1 MRIGNCSGFYGD
13 RVAAAREMVGGG
25 PIDVL
30 TGDYLAELT
39 MLILWKARQKDP
51 SAGYARTFLTQ
62 MEQVLRTCLDRG
74 IKIVSNAGGL
84 NPAGLASDLSAL
96 AARLGLAP
104 RVAWIEGDDLSGR
117 IDGLLAAGHPLAH
130 LDTGQPLADAGVKP
144 VTASAYLGGWGIT
157 EALAAGADVVVC
169 PRVTDA
175 SLVTGPAAW
184 WHGWRRDDWD
194 ALAGAVV
201 AGHVIECGPQAT
213 GGNYS
218 WLEEITDR
226 RYPGF
231 PIAEVAA
238 DGSAVITKHPG
249 TGGLVSP
256 GTVTAQLLYE
266 IASPDYL
273 NPDVVAH
280 FDTVALAREGP
291 DRVRIS
297 GTRGS
302 PPPPDL
308 KVALNYLGGYR
319 NTMTLVL
326 TGLDIEEK
334 AAWAEQELL
343 SILGGRDRFA
353 GVDVRLLRFDQPDAP
368 TNEQATA
375 HLRIT
380 VKDADPHSVGRA
392 FSGAVM
398 ELALGGYAGF
408 HTTTPP
414 TPESA
419 YGVYWP
425 ALIPA
430 GEVEQ
435 IVVLPDGTRR
445 VVPPA
450 APERAASGAAPAVL
464 TPRGNPPEPPGTPA
478 RGHHSPEPPGTPAR
492 GHHPP
497 EPPGTPARGH
507 HPPEPAAHRPGIP
520 PGSGSV
526 RAPLGLVCAARS
538 GDKGGNANVGVW
550 TRDAAAFGWL
560 REYLTAARVRE
571 LIPEAAGLPV
581 YRYELANLNALN
593 FVIAGLLGEGVASSA
608 RPDPQAKGLGE
619 YLRSR
624 HVDIPAGLAGL
635 HPPGDGRAPGE
646 AAR

>member
-1 MRIGNCSGFYGD
+1 VNRPVLIANCSGFYGD
-13 RVAAAREMVGGG
+13 RIEAAREMVDGG

-51 SAGYARTFLTQ
+51 GAGYARTFLTA
-62 MEQVLRTCLDRG
+62 MEQVLGTCLDRN

-84 NPAGLASDLSAL
+84 NPAGLAAQILQL
-96 AARLGLAP
+96 AGRLGLTP
-104 RVAWIEGDDLSGR
+104 RIAWVEGDDLSGR
-117 IDGLLAAGHPLAH
+117 LDSLRAAGHPLANT
-130 LDTGQPLADAGVKP
+130 DTGRPLAEAPAKP
-144 VTASAYLGGWGIT
+144 VTANAYLGGWGIT
-157 EALAAGADVVVC
+157 AALAAGADIVVC

-184 WHGWRRDDWD
+184 WHGWARDDYD
-194 ALAGAVV
+194 ALAGALV

-218 WLEEITDR
+218 WLDEITDR

-266 IASPDYL
+266 IAEPAYR
-273 NPDVVAH
+273 NPDVIAH
-280 FDTVALAREGP
+280 FDTVRLAQDGP
-291 DRVRIS
+291 DRVVIT

-308 KVALNYLGGYR
+308 KVAINYLGGYR

-326 TGLDIEEK
+326 TGLDIAAK
-334 AAWAEQELL
+334 AAWAEQELFG
-343 SILGGRDRFA
+343 ILGGKDSFA
-353 GVDVRLLRFDQPDAP
+353 EVDVRLLRFDRPDAP
-368 TNEQATA
+368 SNEQATA

-380 VKDADPHSVGRA
+380 VKDPDPGKVGRRFA
-392 FSGAVM
+392 NATM

-430 GEVEQ
+430 TEVEHT
-435 IVVLPDGTRR
+435 VVLPDGGRQMISPSPARTGGEAGLGAERR
-445 VVPPA
+445 SGGSGGSPP
-450 APERAASGAAPAVL
+450 RASTAPA
-464 TPRGNPPEPPGTPA
+464 
-478 RGHHSPEPPGTPAR
+478 
-492 GHHPP
+492 
-497 EPPGTPARGH
+497 
-507 HPPEPAAHRPGIP
+507 
-520 PGSGSV
+520 V
-526 RAPLGLVCAARS
+526 RAPLGRVAAARS

-550 TRDAAAFGWL
+550 TRDPAAYGWL
-560 REYLTAARVRE
+560 RQYLTVDRIRQ

-581 YRYELANLNALN
+581 HRYELANLCALN
-593 FVIAGLLGEGVASSA
+593 FVITGILGDGVAASA

-624 HVDIPAGLAGL
+624 LVDIPAEFIQE
-635 HPPGDGRAPGE
+635 AP
-646 AAR
+646 R

>member
-1 MRIGNCSGFYGD
+1 MTAAHDGPRRPVRIANSSGFYGD
-13 RVAAAREMVGGG
+13 RAAAAREMVEGG

-39 MLILWKARQKDP
+39 MLILWKAQQKDP
-51 SAGYARTFLTQ
+51 SAGYARTVLTQ
-62 MEQVLRTCLDRG
+62 LEHVLGTCLDRG
-74 IKIVSNAGGL
+74 IKIVNNAGGL
-84 NPAGLASDLSAL
+84 NPAGLAREFGAL
-96 AARLGLAP
+96 AERLGLHPKIAY
-104 RVAWIEGDDLSGR
+104 VTGDDLLPRLDS
-117 IDGLLAAGHPLAH
+117 LLASGQALAH
-130 LDTGQPLADAGVKP
+130 LDTGQPLAGAGGKP
-144 VTASAYLGGWGIT
+144 VTANAYLGGWGIT
-157 EALAAGADVVVC
+157 EALGAGADIVVC

-184 WHGWRRDDWD
+184 WHGWRREDFGP
-194 ALAGAVV
+194 LAGAVV

-218 WLEEITDR
+218 FLDEIRDR

-238 DGSAVITKHPG
+238 DGSSVITKHPD

-266 IASPDYL
+266 IAEPSYA

-280 FDTVALAREGP
+280 FDTVTLEQDGP

-302 PPPPDL
+302 LPPATA
-308 KVALNYLGGYR
+308 KVAINFLGGYR

-334 AAWAEQELL
+334 AAWAEQELFG
-343 SILGGRDRFA
+343 ILGGREQFA
-353 GVDVRLLRFDQPDAP
+353 AVDVRLLRFDKADAP
-368 TNEQATA
+368 SNEQATA

-380 VKDADPHSVGRA
+380 VKDPDPRKVGRR
-392 FSGAVM
+392 FSNATM

-425 ALIPA
+425 ALVPA
-430 GEVEQ
+430 ADVAH
-435 IVVLPDGTRR
+435 VAVLPDGTT
-445 VVPPA
+445 VPVAPTAPA
-450 APERAASGAAPAVL
+450 AAPAPAAASGAASPGAAVSGASSSAAAGSPA
-464 TPRGNPPEPPGTPA
+464 EA
-478 RGHHSPEPPGTPAR
+478 
-492 GHHPP
+492 
-497 EPPGTPARGH
+497 
-507 HPPEPAAHRPGIP
+507 AAHLADPWPAGAP
-520 PGSGSV
+520 TV
-526 RAPLGLVCAARS
+526 VAPLGRICAARS
-538 GDKGGNANVGVW
+538 GDKGGNANVGIW
-550 TRDAAAFGWL
+550 TRDPAAYPWL
-560 REYLTAARVRE
+560 RDYLTVERLRTLLPESAPLEVRRFE
-571 LIPEAAGLPV
+571 LP
-581 YRYELANLNALN
+581 NLSALN
-593 FVIAGLLGEGVASSA
+593 FVIVGLLGEGVASST

-624 HVDIPAGLAGL
+624 SAEIPAALLGRG
-635 HPPGDGRAPGE
+635 PGD
-646 AAR
+646 

>member
-1 MRIGNCSGFYGD
+1 MTAAHDRPRRPVRIANSSGFYGD
-13 RVAAAREMVGGG
+13 RAAAAREMVEGG

-39 MLILWKARQKDP
+39 MLILWKAQQKDP
-51 SAGYARTFLTQ
+51 SAGYARTVLTQ
-62 MEQVLRTCLDRG
+62 LEHVLGTCLDRG
-74 IKIVSNAGGL
+74 IKIVNNAGGL
-84 NPAGLASDLSAL
+84 NPAGLAREFGAL
-96 AARLGLAP
+96 AERLGLHPKIAH
-104 RVAWIEGDDLSGR
+104 VTGDDLLPRLDS
-117 IDGLLAAGHPLAH
+117 LLASGQALAH
-130 LDTGQPLADAGVKP
+130 LDTGQPLAGAAGKP
-144 VTASAYLGGWGIT
+144 VTANAYLGGWGIT
-157 EALAAGADVVVC
+157 EALGAGADIVVC

-184 WHGWRRDDWD
+184 WHGWRREDFGP
-194 ALAGAVV
+194 LAGAVV

-218 WLEEITDR
+218 FLDEIRDR

-238 DGSAVITKHPG
+238 DGSSVITKHPD

-266 IASPDYL
+266 IAEPGYA

-280 FDTVALAREGP
+280 FDTVTLEQDGP

-302 PPPPDL
+302 PPPATA
-308 KVALNYLGGYR
+308 KVAINFLGGYR

-334 AAWAEQELL
+334 AAWAEQELFG
-343 SILGGRDRFA
+343 ILGGREQFA
-353 GVDVRLLRFDQPDAP
+353 AVDVRLLRFDKADAP
-368 TNEQATA
+368 SNEQATA

-380 VKDADPHSVGRA
+380 VKDPDPRKVGRR
-392 FSGAVM
+392 FSNATM

-425 ALIPA
+425 ALVPA
-430 GEVEQ
+430 ADVAHAA
-435 IVVLPDGTRR
+435 VLPDGTT
-445 VVPPA
+445 VPVAPTAPA
-450 APERAASGAAPAVL
+450 AAPAPAAASGAASPGAAVSGASSSAAAGSPA
-464 TPRGNPPEPPGTPA
+464 EA
-478 RGHHSPEPPGTPAR
+478 
-492 GHHPP
+492 
-497 EPPGTPARGH
+497 
-507 HPPEPAAHRPGIP
+507 AAHLADPWPAGAP
-520 PGSGSV
+520 TV
-526 RAPLGLVCAARS
+526 VAPLGRICAARS
-538 GDKGGNANVGVW
+538 GDKGGNANVGIW
-550 TRDAAAFGWL
+550 TRDPAAYPWL
-560 REYLTAARVRE
+560 RDYLTVERLRTLLPESAPLEVRRVE
-571 LIPEAAGLPV
+571 LP
-581 YRYELANLNALN
+581 NLSALN
-593 FVIAGLLGEGVASSA
+593 FVIVGLLGEGVASST

-624 HVDIPAGLAGL
+624 SAEIPAALLGQG
-635 HPPGDGRAPGE
+635 PGD
-646 AAR
+646 